1 MMRRRTKTA
10 LMLTALLL
18 SVTASAFGQT
28 DGRLIVK
35 VTDNLGNPITTNLQ
49 VVVRVLEKSGFMA
62 GDCPSD
68 FGVQHVNPD
77 SNGIVRASFK
87 LLEPRFHWTVAAPGY
102 HVNAM
107 TFQRESLDAE
117 VAESEYL
124 RIDESTE
131 DGKRMA
137 AELKTLEDA
146 KDFEGLFAK
155 YEPQSVVIRENTIY
169 RSVSFY
175 PKRNPQP
182 MYAFQNRRGLPLC
195 VDRTAMTNGTTVVF
209 TYPQMEYD
217 IKERAL
223 LPPYGNGQVSD
234 FKIVHMCTVSND
246 VPTHHGWLEFGPG
259 CGAYKGRQTG
269 DESFPST
276 YSADTNAIYAS
287 RIAFSYH
294 PEGDRWVTTVAI
306 SRKDEY
312 LVLRTRAKVDAN
324 GRVTE
329 CNYSKM
335 LGEIYVGARLGF
347 QESVFNPRV
356 NEPNLEF
363 DTENNLSDRRFNDI
377 HP

>member
-137 AELKTLEDA
+137 AELKHWKT
-146 KDFEGLFAK
+146 
-155 YEPQSVVIRENTIY
+155 
-169 RSVSFY
+169 
-175 PKRNPQP
+175 PKTSK
-182 MYAFQNRRGLPLC
+182 GCLPS
-195 VDRTAMTNGTTVVF
+195 MS
-209 TYPQMEYD
+209 P
-217 IKERAL
+217 K
-223 LPPYGNGQVSD
+223 
-234 FKIVHMCTVSND
+234 
-246 VPTHHGWLEFGPG
+246 
-259 CGAYKGRQTG
+259 
-269 DESFPST
+269 
-276 YSADTNAIYAS
+276 AS
-287 RIAFSYH
+287 
-294 PEGDRWVTTVAI
+294 
-306 SRKDEY
+306 
-312 LVLRTRAKVDAN
+312 L
-324 GRVTE
+324 
-329 CNYSKM
+329 
-335 LGEIYVGARLGF
+335 
-347 QESVFNPRV
+347 
-356 NEPNLEF
+356 
-363 DTENNLSDRRFNDI
+363 
-377 HP
+377 